1 MWMWLPWLEMKQL
14 RTVGPFPFRVSASA
28 SLVGHVHQIWDSK
41 QLFAVAFPAKLLH
54 WKSYLAGLP
63 PFYGKG
69 MGWMEHFNRTRPN
82 LMLKTMGFQSI
93 FHPFW
98 WDSQAP
104 GLCRGRRHLRHRSLC
119 CAWHPGPTGL
129 VWGDAWQDLPR
140 GVFYR
145 FFFGFSGDF
154 TKQYLKYSG
163 SNTKRG
169 SIWPTKH
176 ATKSGH
182 ISWDGLQFI
191 GSKHIKPS
199 ENGNLAS
206 SPKWS
211 GISKVGLTGN
221 SWQRK
226 HGHDICR

>member
-145 FFFGFSGDF
+145 FFLVLVVISP
-154 TKQYLKYSG
+154 
-163 SNTKRG
+163 SNTW
-169 SIWPTKH
+169 SILVPTQN
-176 ATKSGH
+176 G
-182 ISWDGLQFI
+182 DQFDQQNMQQKVDTFH
-191 GSKHIKPS
+191 GM
-199 ENGNLAS
+199 GCS
-206 SPKWS
+206 S
-211 GISKVGLTGN
+211 
-221 SWQRK
+221 
-226 HGHDICR
+226 